1 MIGLGGMILG
11 LIMGFFVR
19 STTPLLIV
27 LAAMGAFWAL
37 ININSLPM
45 VYDLGDE
52 KQIGSYTG
60 LYYFAS
66 SAAAIAGPVV
76 AGVLIDLA
84 GRNYSVLWI
93 FSAIFLAIA
102 AFLMTRIHVKSTVL
116 AIEPLSP

>member
-1 MIGLGGMILG
+1 
-11 LIMGFFVR
+11 
-19 STTPLLIV
+19 
-27 LAAMGAFWAL
+27 MGAFWAL

-76 AGVLIDLA
+76 AGVLIDLE

-102 AFLMTRIHVKSTVL
+102 AFLMTRIHVKNTAL